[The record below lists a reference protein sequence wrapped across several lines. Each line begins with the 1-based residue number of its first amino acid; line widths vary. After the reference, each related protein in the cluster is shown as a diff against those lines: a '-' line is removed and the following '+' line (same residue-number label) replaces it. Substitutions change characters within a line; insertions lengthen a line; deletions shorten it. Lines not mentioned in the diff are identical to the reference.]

1 MDKILIFLNLFVP
14 LRLEMIDMKFD
25 IWQTAENLNI
35 EYISLD
41 LNNIIDYEKYK
52 LYAIVTSSTQLE
64 GSTLNELD
72 TKLLLDEGITAKG
85 KPLEHHL
92 MVKDNYEAIKFAMK
106 AGGEKQVL
114 SPDFLKKLN
123 SLNMAETGTVVSNVL
138 GIIDG
143 RRGDFRLVNA
153 FSDALGYYLDAPKI
167 PEAVRIFCEEF
178 NRQMKTDN
186 NTDILRSSFDAHAN
200 LVLIHPWQDGNK
212 RTSRLVMNFMQRRAG
227 LPLTK
232 VHKEDSKEYL
242 LALKKAKDT
251 GDLNPFRNFMVKQH
265 IKTLKNEIAAYKQI
279 NKKNEKFSLIL

>member
-1 MDKILIFLNLFVP
+1 
-14 LRLEMIDMKFD
+14 MKLD
-25 IWQTAENLNI
+25 IWQTAEKLNV
-35 EYISLD
+35 EYISLN
-41 LNNIIDYEKYK
+41 LNDIIDYEKYK

-72 TKLLLDEGITAKG
+72 TKLLLDDGITAKG

-92 MVKDNYEAIKFAMK
+92 MVKDNYEAMQFAMK
-106 AGGEKQVL
+106 AGDEKQLL

-123 SLNMAETGTVVSNVL
+123 SLNMAGTGTVVNNIL
-138 GIIDG
+138 GTVDG
-143 RRGDFRLVNA
+143 KKGDFRLVNA
-153 FSDALGYYLDAPKI
+153 FSEALGYYLNAPKI
-167 PEAVRIFCEEF
+167 PEAVSAFCEEF

-186 NTDILRSSFDAHAN
+186 PIDILRSSFDAHVN

-212 RTSRLVMNFMQRRAG
+212 RTSRLVMNFMQRRIG

-242 LALKKAKDT
+242 TALKKTKDT
-251 GDLNPFRNFMVKQH
+251 GDLNTFRNFMVKQH
-265 IKTLKNEIAAYKQI
+265 IKTLQNEIAAYKQM

>member
-1 MDKILIFLNLFVP
+1 
-14 LRLEMIDMKFD
+14 MKLD

-35 EYISLD
+35 EYISLN
-41 LNNIIDYEKYK
+41 LNDVIDYEKYK

-72 TKLLLDEGITAKG
+72 TKLLLDDGITAKG

-106 AGGEKQVL
+106 AGDEKQLL
-114 SPDFLKKLN
+114 SADFLKKLN
-123 SLNMAETGTVVSNVL
+123 SLNMAETGAVVSNAL
-138 GIIDG
+138 GTVDG
-143 RRGDFRLVNA
+143 RKGDFRLVNA
-153 FSDALGYYLDAPKI
+153 FSEALGYYLDAPKI
-167 PEAVRIFCEEF
+167 PKAVSIFCEEF
-178 NRQMKTDN
+178 NRQMEADN
-186 NTDILRSSFDAHAN
+186 NTDILRSCFDAHAN

-232 VHKEDSKEYL
+232 VHKENSREYL

-279 NKKNEKFSLIL
+279 KKKNEKFSLIL